1 VNSRE
6 GGAWRSLH
14 GLRIG
19 CVQYLNSRPLIHG
32 YDGEI
37 ILAHPSELARQ
48 LAAGELDAALVPVFT
63 ALRDP
68 RFLIV
73 DGVAIAADGPVAS
86 VLLAH
91 RVPLSEVHTVT
102 LDRASLTSRNL
113 LRVILAEFQRID
125 VEFREAPG
133 EAGSLESGDEDARL
147 LIGNHAIAFR
157 DSDTGGAWQI
167 LDLADEWKR
176 CTGLPFV
183 FAAWVMRADLADAA
197 AAAGAFRA
205 LKNHGL
211 AHLDEIIADDSTST
225 SEFRRRYLKGH
236 IHFDLGSR
244 EKAGLAR
251 FRELLA
257 RHGLI
262 DDASTP
268 LRYV

>member
-1 VNSRE
+1 VSSPG
-6 GGAWRSLH
+6 GGAWSTLH

-32 YDGEI
+32 YGGPV

-48 LAAGELDAALVPVFT
+48 LAAGQLDAALVPVFT
-63 ALRDP
+63 VLRDP
-68 RFLIV
+68 RYIIA

-113 LRVILAEFQRID
+113 LRVILAEFQRIH
-125 VEFREAPG
+125 VEFRESPG

-157 DSDTGGAWQI
+157 DSVTAGAWQI

-176 CTGLPFV
+176 RTALPFV
-183 FAAWVMRADLADAA
+183 FAVWALRADLPDAMAA
-197 AAAGAFRA
+197 ANAFRA
-205 LKNHGL
+205 LKADGL
-211 AHLDEIIADDSTST
+211 ARLDEIIDDDTTST
-225 SEFRRRYLKGH
+225 PEFRRRYLSEH
-236 IHFDLGSR
+236 IHFDLGPR

-257 RHGLI
+257 KHGLI
-262 DDASTP
+262 ADSSTP
-268 LRYV
+268 LRFV